1 MIEDLSISLPTGCII
16 GRATASDIRSI
27 RKMVL
32 GAKLDPTQLRWQQF
46 WIVKCDRNVVA
57 CAQLREFS
65 QAQELGSLVVLP
77 AWRGR
82 GLGTYLTQHLV
93 EQATKPLYLE
103 CLGDRLAQFYARFG
117 FRPIAW
123 TELPRSLQFKFG
135 ISQLGRIVLRIPVV
149 IMQYRGEDK
158 GDQGD

>member
-1 MIEDLSISLPTGCII
+1 MIENLSISLPIGCII
-16 GRATASDIRSI
+16 RRATASDIRSI

-46 WIVKCDRNVVA
+46 WLVECENNVVA

-65 QAQELGSLVVLP
+65 QGQELGSLVVRP

-82 GLGTYLTQHLV
+82 GLGTYLTQHLI
-93 EQATKPLYLE
+93 ERSTKPLYLE
-103 CLGDRLAQFYARFG
+103 CLGDRLTQFYARFG

-123 TELPRSLQFKFG
+123 TELPRSIQFKFG
-135 ISQLGRIVLRIPVV
+135 ISQLGRILLRIPVV
-149 IMQYRGEDK
+149 IMQYRREGED
-158 GDQGD
+158 